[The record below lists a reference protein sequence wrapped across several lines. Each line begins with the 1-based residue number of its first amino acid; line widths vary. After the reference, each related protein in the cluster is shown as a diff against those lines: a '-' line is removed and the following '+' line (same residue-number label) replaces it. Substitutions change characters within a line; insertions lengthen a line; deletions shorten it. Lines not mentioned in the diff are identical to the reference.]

1 MSTGI
6 ERTGLAEKVEECSH
20 SPGPWVSFYK
30 HKYNEWHVG
39 VPVSSGSMKL
49 ALFPDG
55 CPTENPEADSHL
67 IGAAPD
73 LLAALKELLASELT
87 LMPPYEAGKAAQDA
101 WADRRAKARNDAAFV
116 IAKAEGRS

>member
-1 MSTGI
+1 MS
-6 ERTGLAEKVEECSH
+6 AQH

-55 CPTENPEADSHL
+55 CPTESPEGDCRL
-67 IGAAPD
+67 IAAAPD
-73 LLAALKELLASELT
+73 LLQALKAVVALSDR
-87 LMPPYEAGKAAQDA
+87 KHDA
-101 WADRRAKARNDAAFV
+101 WDAAHV
-116 IAKAEGRS
+116 AIAKAEGKS